1 MKKFSLIVGLFLLS
15 SLQISLAQEKTVE
28 KRITTDSQGRK
39 DSTQSVIISKTE
51 DITPNS
57 NMLIINPLKFFL
69 FYNLSYFHKIDNTIV
84 LGGGLQLPT
93 LKGIN
98 GFGINAEIRIHPSKK
113 ALRGFYIAPNISFN
127 NLTTSGSSSDARV
140 FSIGALVGWQWFPG
154 DEFAMGL
161 GIGIDHYFLSNSKD
175 AFNSYDGNV
184 PAVRFDIGYA
194 W

>member
-1 MKKFSLIVGLFLLS
+1 MKTTILILIFIVCCTYQHS
-15 SLQISLAQEKTVE
+15 NAQEKTVE
-28 KRITTDSQGRK
+28 KRVIVDSKGNKDTTEA
-39 DSTQSVIISKTE
+39 VIISKSE
-51 DITPNS
+51 DITPRS

-69 FYNLSYFHKIDNTIV
+69 FYNLSYYRKIDNTLVI
-84 LGGGLQLPT
+84 GGGFQLPT
-93 LKGIN
+93 IKGVD
-98 GFGINAEIRIHPSKK
+98 GFGFNTEIRIHPSRR
-113 ALRGFYIAPNISFN
+113 ALRGFYIAPNISYN
-127 NLTTSGSSSDARV
+127 NLTTSGANSNANV

-184 PAVRFDIGYA
+184 PAIRFDIGYA